1 MKSLM
6 KIAKKYVYLLL
17 LLIIL
22 SNTSCE
28 DYLDRQPMDQYGEEA
43 VWSDP
48 AMMEHFVNNIYWYI
62 GHSFDRPMIGVFTDE
77 SMFDPGSDQGH
88 GNVVRSLITPSDY
101 GVFDTWNRT
110 QKMRWEHHYQYI
122 RACNLFLDQVEN
134 RTYDNET
141 LKDRLTGEVHFLRAY
156 HYHNLVFLY
165 GGVPI
170 IDFAYGLKDEFTA
183 PRNSFEECINFIVDD
198 CEKAAELLPLS
209 QTGSKYGRATK
220 GAAMSLKSRVLLYAA
235 SDLYNSNASW
245 AGGYSNPELVGYS
258 GGDQNSRWLA
268 AKNAAKAVIDLNVY
282 SLHKAEPEQGDSVAQ
297 NYDEVFTLKL
307 TSEDIFVRTFTESNQ
322 HWTMNIGQQNLPAGY
337 KGWANVSPINSM
349 VDDFEMADGTKFNWD
364 NPEHK
369 ANPYKDREPRFYVD
383 IFFDGAKWRQR
394 PDDVI
399 AADPIGIIETGK
411 YEQADGT
418 WLGGLDALNNPVTT
432 WNGTYTS
439 YYLRKFQDISVDA
452 PKVRT
457 TTPWR
462 FIRYAEILL
471 SYAEACAELG
481 EYNEARKY
489 INIIRKRAGLPDVV
503 AIDNELLE
511 KARHER
517 KIELMFEDQRFFD
530 IRRWMIAPE
539 VIVDAYGL
547 DIRYHYGEEKPTY
560 EIIHVQERDWKD
572 RFYFFP
578 IKLDEMNRN
587 ELLIQ
592 NPLYSE

>member
-1 MKSLM
+1 MKRYIRIIYSL
-6 KIAKKYVYLLL
+6 IS
-17 LLIIL
+17 LIIL
-22 SNTSCE
+22 IQLSSCE
-28 DYLDRQPMDQYGEEA
+28 DYLDRQPLDQYGEEA
-43 VWSDP
+43 IWSDP

-88 GNVVRSLITPSDY
+88 GNVVKSLITPSDY

-110 QKMRWEHHYQYI
+110 QKMRWEHHYKYI
-122 RACNLFLDQVEN
+122 RACNLFLDQIEG
-134 RTYDNET
+134 RTYENEEYV
-141 LKDRLTGEVHFLRAY
+141 KRLTGEVYFLRAY

-165 GGVPI
+165 GGAPI
-170 IDFAYGLKDEFTA
+170 IEHAYGLSDDFLA
-183 PRNSFEECINFIVDD
+183 ARNTFEECINFIVGD
-198 CEKAAELLPLS
+198 CDKAAELLPL
-209 QTGSKYGRATK
+209 TEEGSNFGRATK
-220 GAAMSLKSRVLLYAA
+220 GAAMALKARVLLYAA
-235 SDLYNSNASW
+235 SDLYNSDASW
-245 AGGYSNPELVGYS
+245 TNGYEHPALVGYV
-258 GGDQNSRWLA
+258 GGDRNNKWVA
-268 AKNAAKAVIDLNVY
+268 AKNAAKSVIDLGMY
-282 SLHKAEPEQGDSVAQ
+282 SLYKAEPSPGDSVAQ
-297 NYDEVFTLKL
+297 NYDEVFTSKQ
-307 TSEDIFVRTFTESNQ
+307 TVEDIFIRNFTESNQ

-349 VDDFEMADGTKFNWD
+349 VDDFEMADGTKFDWN
-364 NPEHK
+364 NPVHK
-369 ANPYKDREPRFYVD
+369 ANPYGNREPRFYVD
-383 IFFDGAKWRQR
+383 IFYDGAKWRQR

-399 AADPIGIIETGK
+399 AADPIGIIQTGN

-418 WLGGLDALNNPVTT
+418 WVGGLDALSNPVTT

-439 YYLRKFQDISVDA
+439 YYLRKFQNISVDA
-452 PKVRT
+452 PKVVT

-471 SYAEACAELG
+471 SYAEACVELE
-481 EYNEARKY
+481 EYGEARKY
-489 INIIRKRAGLPDVV
+489 INIIRKRAGLPEVD
-503 AIDNELLE
+503 ASDNELRDKL
-511 KARHER
+511 RHER

-547 DIRYHYGEEKPTY
+547 DIKYFYGDDKPSY

-592 NPLYSE
+592 NPLY

>member
-369 ANPYKDREPRFYVD
+369 ANPYKNREPRFYVD